1 MLLSFYAIQDVH
13 AAEAGNS
20 SQFELIYEDMFF
32 NIDVQSSNKNFSSFD
47 AVSFSKNDTEWHFP
61 DGDTFEFIPINH
73 QRKIIPKQPT
83 DNIFLSH
90 QIFNRISQINN
101 FTSACFLNKCIS
113 RFCKLQC

>member
-1 MLLSFYAIQDVH
+1 MLQPFLLIRYFLIFFSIFSVMLLSFYAIQDAH

-61 DGDTFEFIPINH
+61 DGDTFEFIPINRAKKNNS
-73 QRKIIPKQPT
+73 QTT
-83 DNIFLSH
+83 D
-90 QIFNRISQINN
+90 R
-101 FTSACFLNKCIS
+101 
-113 RFCKLQC
+113 